1 MDSFLIYM
9 QKATSNNPVMDNTI
23 TSGLRSSKR
32 HVWCIVCPLAHQF
45 YFSTFRKRTRT
56 LGPKG
61 VPLWEVP
68 VYINILT
75 INLKLWNNFILQK
88 KIHVMLGLIPPEVTP
103 EDEECNALLNET
115 LYSDA
120 DNSKPSGK

>member
-1 MDSFLIYM
+1 MPSS
-9 QKATSNNPVMDNTI
+9 APV
-23 TSGLRSSKR
+23 
-32 HVWCIVCPLAHQF
+32 F
-45 YFSTFRKRTRT
+45 FFSTFHKWTRT

-88 KIHVMLGLIPPEVTP
+88 KIHVMLGLTPPEVTP

-120 DNSKPSGK
+120 DNSKPLGK

>member
-1 MDSFLIYM
+1 MYPWS
-9 QKATSNNPVMDNTI
+9 
-23 TSGLRSSKR
+23 
-32 HVWCIVCPLAHQF
+32 
-45 YFSTFRKRTRT
+45 
-56 LGPKG
+56 LGC
-61 VPLWEVP
+61 PLWEVP
-68 VYINILT
+68 VYMNIWT

-120 DNSKPSGK
+120 DNSKPLGK